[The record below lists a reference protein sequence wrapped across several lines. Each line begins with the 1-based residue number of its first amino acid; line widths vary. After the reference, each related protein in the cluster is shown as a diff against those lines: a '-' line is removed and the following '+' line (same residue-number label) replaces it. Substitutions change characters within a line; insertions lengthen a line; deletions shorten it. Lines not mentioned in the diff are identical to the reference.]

1 MTHPSIK
8 SLFLSG
14 YFARIL
20 SLCILGFGIMFSA
33 MAQPESQNASAE
45 GASRGERGP
54 LDTRI
59 STIYYETGKIKLDD
73 PANREVRR
81 VIRLMRMN
89 PAIRLSIQGHTDD
102 QGDVLE
108 NQRLSEYRAWLVWA
122 YMVANGVPHH
132 RIEFVGFGFR
142 KPKVGETTEE
152 ARKENRRVEVHLIM
166 GHQN

>member
-1 MTHPSIK
+1 M
-8 SLFLSG
+8 SG
-14 YFARIL
+14 QFARII
-20 SLCILGFGIMFSA
+20 CFCMLGFGMMLTA
-33 MAQPESQNASAE
+33 VAQPETENAVGE

-54 LDTRI
+54 LDTKI

-73 PANREVRR
+73 PSNREVRR
-81 VIRLMRMN
+81 LIRLMRAN
-89 PAIRLSIQGHTDD
+89 PDIRLSIQGHTDD

-142 KPKVGETTEE
+142 KPKVGDTTEE

-166 GHQN
+166 DHQN

>member
-8 SLFLSG
+8 SLFLPG

-20 SLCILGFGIMFSA
+20 SLCILGFGIIFSA
-33 MAQPESQNASAE
+33 VAQPESQNASPE
-45 GASRGERGP
+45 GASRGERGT

-59 STIYYETGKIKLDD
+59 STIHYETGKIKLDD

-152 ARKENRRVEVHLIM
+152 ARKENRRVEIHLIM
-166 GHQN
+166 DHQN